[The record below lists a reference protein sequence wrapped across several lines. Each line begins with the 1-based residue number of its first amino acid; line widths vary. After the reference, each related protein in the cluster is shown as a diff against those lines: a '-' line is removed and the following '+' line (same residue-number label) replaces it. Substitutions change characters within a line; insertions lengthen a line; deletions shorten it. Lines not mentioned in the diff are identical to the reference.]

1 MYLTALGKTSSSRI
15 VAHGGR
21 PQSISKSDKSAPLPG
36 DVADTGPK
44 EPPILVTPSE
54 SFRYSLDPSFV
65 FLQLYHASFL
75 GSSNEK
81 PEPLP
86 DSEVSACAL
95 SRKSHIVSPPK
106 GKNKPDTKDS
116 LDRREN
122 PC

>member
-1 MYLTALGKTSSSRI
+1 MTALGKTSSSRI
-15 VAHGGR
+15 VSHGGR
-21 PQSISKSDKSAPLPG
+21 QQSISKSDKSTPLPG

-44 EPPILVTPSE
+44 ELPILVTPSE

-86 DSEVSACAL
+86 DNEVSACAL
-95 SRKSHIVSPPK
+95 SRKPHIVSLPK
-106 GKNKPDTKDS
+106 GKNKPDTNDS
-116 LDRREN
+116 
-122 PC
+122 

>member
-15 VAHGGR
+15 VSHGGR

-44 EPPILVTPSE
+44 EPPILV
-54 SFRYSLDPSFV
+54 RYSLDPSFV

-95 SRKSHIVSPPK
+95 SRKTHIVSLPK
-106 GKNKPDTKDS
+106 GKNKPDTNDS
-116 LDRREN
+116 
-122 PC
+122 